1 MSLPTFPLSL
11 SLSLSQHHFS
21 SITAPRCSTFWVS
34 FTALHHSAYSG
45 VGGPSSSPAP
55 LRPSSGGRAR
65 GVLRRRIERRRAVG
79 FFGSLPS
86 LPPSLERASDRERD
100 RRSNPKLFDKFA
112 SRNREMRNCPCTQND
127 MPLAGIR
134 LPRLFSVGI
143 YYLISLY
150 KADGVDGPQ
159 EMERK

>member
-1 MSLPTFPLSL
+1 MPMSLPTFPLSL
-11 SLSLSQHHFS
+11 STPLFIDHS
-21 SITAPRCSTFWVS
+21 
-34 FTALHHSAYSG
+34 TALFNLLGFVYCITPLCILRSRGTIIQSGSA
-45 VGGPSSSPAP
+45 PAIFGWKSAWR
-55 LRPSSGGRAR
+55 LAAANRASTGRWF
-65 GVLRRRIERRRAVG
+65 LWL
-79 FFGSLPS
+79 SS